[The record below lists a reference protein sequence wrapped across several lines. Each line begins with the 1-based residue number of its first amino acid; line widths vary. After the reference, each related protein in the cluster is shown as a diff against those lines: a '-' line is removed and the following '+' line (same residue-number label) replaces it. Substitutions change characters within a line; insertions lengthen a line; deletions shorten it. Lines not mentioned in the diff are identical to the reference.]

1 MSSEFQFNFLHEGRD
16 EKMTKNPPHLVSRMR
31 IVMKEAKLPRICS
44 TVAEKSSVTL
54 SIGIG
59 FQFLTSTHTAHNT
72 AQKQPRLEL
81 EGITVTRRD
90 AQFGLTR
97 YLSTG
102 AQPGIYYRGTR
113 GSWGK
118 EVTSR
123 VQWQSPSGG
132 GLCTDK
138 CASGLYRN
146 ISKKYFTIK
155 PIDEWKY

>member
-59 FQFLTSTHTAHNT
+59 FQFLTSTHTAHST

-81 EGITVTRRD
+81 EGITVTRCD
-90 AQFGLTR
+90 VQFGLTR

-102 AQPGIYYRGTR
+102 AQPGGTR
-113 GSWGK
+113 GSWGWK
-118 EVTSR
+118 SPAGSSGRAPLEVGFAETNAQVDST
-123 VQWQSPSGG
+123 G
-132 GLCTDK
+132 T
-138 CASGLYRN
+138 
-146 ISKKYFTIK
+146 
-155 PIDEWKY
+155 